1 MRQLQSVTVEL
12 PLTEQHLRLVRMS
25 ISAPAKQVGRSMITW
40 DSSAAE
46 PFAALRA
53 AASVA
58 VVLVVTHLLGYP
70 GWGVA
75 AVYGAW
81 ASGIPQLSPAVN
93 SRPSL
98 SLLVGGT
105 VSLAI
110 LLGGITAPLPI
121 VMVIAAAAWAFIM
134 AFIGAVDGTAGL
146 VTTVCGVAF
155 VLGPHLAVNVSIGAV
170 AAAAACGALVQTAF
184 SYLPPWRRFRVE
196 SQALADAYRALA
208 VDATV
213 LADAMNTSMS
223 TEALHKLR
231 ELYDNRR
238 KLPDAMRE
246 SVGALYELRTAI
258 IAVAAARA
266 RLLDRDPTAA
276 RQTARVLR
284 NTTIALDILANGV
297 ERESK
302 AAPDWEAQLAE
313 AVKSAPGDG
322 TAHHFV
328 AGQEVHRL
336 QRAVHRTARLA
347 ERVSSTASA
356 TSDVSRKARARSRAG
371 EYWHALRANFTWQ
384 SPSMRHA
391 LRATVTIGLA
401 TIAGLLWPEGHGY
414 WIPLTAWIVLKA
426 DFAATV
432 TTGIGRMLGSAAGAV
447 IASFLATGLLQ
458 SPKVTVFVVGFYAL
472 AGYLTLPV
480 SYTVYS
486 AVIAGFAVFQIDMAG
501 DSPMFAAW
509 DRGLC
514 TLAGGVLALVL
525 YALWPTWQTRR
536 LPDFLVSLIEA
547 YRDYANIV
555 LDMQARPAE
564 RDPKR
569 LQRTIDEVR
578 LKRANLRAAA
588 EKAAAEPIGGPRPYS
603 SDVLDVEESL
613 EKALRSLIVLE
624 GNVRVGD
631 AAHLYGIDEFRE
643 AVTGEYDRLAQWIS
657 KGRPGPRV
665 DLDTALDDLDSALS
679 TGSEFTEQRRRLL
692 DWETDFIVEALHDSE
707 LIIAEWQRGEP

>member
-1 MRQLQSVTVEL
+1 
-12 PLTEQHLRLVRMS
+12 MS
-25 ISAPAKQVGRSMITW
+25 FVAPAKQVGRSTITW

-46 PFAALRA
+46 PLAAIRA
-53 AASVA
+53 AGSVA
-58 VVLVVTHLLGYP
+58 VVLLITHLLGYP

-75 AVYGAW
+75 AIYGTW

-98 SLLVGGT
+98 SLLVGGA

-110 LLGGITAPLPI
+110 ILGGITAPLPV
-121 VMVIAAAAWAFIM
+121 VMVIAAALWAFIM
-134 AFIGAVDGTAGL
+134 AFIGAVDSTAGL

-155 VLGPHLAVNVSIGAV
+155 VLAPHLAVDINILAV
-170 AAAAACGALVQTAF
+170 AAATAGGALLQTAF
-184 SYLPPWRRFRVE
+184 SYLPPWRKYRVE
-196 SQALADAYRALA
+196 SQALADTYRALA

-231 ELYDNRR
+231 ELFDRRR
-238 KLPDAMRE
+238 KLPDPMRE

-266 RLLDRDPTAA
+266 RLLERDPTAA

-297 ERESK
+297 ERESR
-302 AAPDWEAQLAE
+302 ASADWEEQLDN
-313 AVKSAPGDG
+313 AVDSAPGNE

-328 AGQEVHRL
+328 AAQEVRRL
-336 QRAVHRTARLA
+336 QRAVHNTARLA
-347 ERVSSTASA
+347 ERVSSTAPA
-356 TSDVSRKARARSRAG
+356 TSDVSRRARARSRAG
-371 EYWHALRANFTWQ
+371 EYWHALRANFTWR
-384 SPSMRHA
+384 SPSLRHA
-391 LRATVTIGLA
+391 LRATITIGLA
-401 TIAGLLWPEGHGY
+401 TVAGLVWPAGHGY
-414 WIPLTAWIVLKA
+414 WIPLTAWIVLKP

-432 TTGIGRMLGSAAGAV
+432 TTGIGRMLGTATGAT
-447 IASFLATGLLQ
+447 IASFLAIGIVTD
-458 SPKVTVFVVGFYAL
+458 PDVTVIVVGIYAL

-486 AVIAGFAVFQIDMAG
+486 AVLAGFAVFQIDLAG
-501 DSPMFAAW
+501 DSPISAAW

-514 TLAGGVLALVL
+514 TLLGGGIALLL

-536 LPDFLVSLIEA
+536 LPDYLATLIDA
-547 YRDYANIV
+547 YRDYADVV

-564 RDPKR
+564 RNTQR
-569 LQRTIDEVR
+569 LQRAIDEVR
-578 LKRANLRAAA
+578 LKRANLLIAA

-603 SDVLDVEESL
+603 SDVLDVEASL
-613 EKALRSLIVLE
+613 EKAVRALIVLE
-624 GNVRVGD
+624 GNVRAGD

-643 AVTGEYDRLAQWIS
+643 AVTGEYARLAQWVRTS
-657 KGRPGPRV
+657 RPGPRV
-665 DLDTALDDLDSALS
+665 DLDSALDDLDAALA
-679 TGSEFTEQRRRLL
+679 TGSDITTRRRRLL
-692 DWETDFIVEALHDSE
+692 DWETDFIVEALTDSE
-707 LIIAEWQRGEP
+707 LIIAEWQRGEG